1 MRSSKFRILSLWPV
15 LLVSVALMTGVALA
29 ADKSKTAAPDKET
42 EDQPILIKADQLISN
57 NEEKWAEF
65 IGNVKVT
72 QADMVID
79 SDKLRIYYQGE
90 LLDTEEKS
98 NEKQDTLK
106 KIVATGNVHIK
117 TSKYTAETD
126 KVEYDAGSM
135 RITMIGDNSKVVSG
149 KNSIAGSK
157 IILYR
162 KDNRVK
168 VLGNQKKRVE
178 ATFFSGGTASDAFK
192 VEQPKE

>member
-1 MRSSKFRILSLWPV
+1 
-15 LLVSVALMTGVALA
+15 MTGVALA
-29 ADKSKTAAPDKET
+29 ADKSNSDAPDKET

-79 SDKLRIYYQGE
+79 SDKLRIYYRGE
-90 LLDTEEKS
+90 LLDAEEKS
-98 NEKQDTLK
+98 SEKQETLK
-106 KIVATGNVHIK
+106 KIVATGNVNIK
-117 TSKYTAETD
+117 TSKYTAESD
-126 KVEYDAGSM
+126 RVEYDAGSM
-135 RITMIGDNSKVVSG
+135 TITMIGDNSKVVSG

-162 KDNRVK
+162 KDNRIK
-168 VLGNQKKRVE
+168 VLGSQKKRVE
-178 ATFFSGGTASDAFK
+178 ATFFSGGSASDAFK
-192 VEQPKE
+192 VE

>member
-1 MRSSKFRILSLWPV
+1 MRSSKYRILSFWPA
-15 LLVSVALMTGVALA
+15 LLVAVALMTGVALA
-29 ADKSKTAAPDKET
+29 ADKSNTATPDKET

-79 SDKLRIYYQGE
+79 SDKLRIYYRGE
-90 LLDTEEKS
+90 LLDAEEKGS
-98 NEKQDTLK
+98 EKQDTLK
-106 KIVATGNVHIK
+106 KIVATGNVNIK
-117 TSKYTAETD
+117 TSKYTAESD
-126 KVEYDAGSM
+126 KVEYDADSM
-135 RITMIGDNSKVVSG
+135 TITMIGDNSKVVSG

-162 KDNRVK
+162 KDNRIK

-178 ATFFSGGTASDAFK
+178 ATFFSGGSASDAFK
-192 VEQPKE
+192 VE

>member
-1 MRSSKFRILSLWPV
+1 MRSSKFRILSFWPV
-15 LLVSVALMTGVALA
+15 LLVTVALMTGVALA
-29 ADKSKTAAPDKET
+29 AGESKTAVPDKET

-79 SDKLRIYYQGE
+79 SDKLRIYYRGE

-98 NEKQDTLK
+98 NEKQDALK
-106 KIVATGNVHIK
+106 KIVATGNVNIK
-117 TSKYTAETD
+117 TSKYTAESD

-135 RITMIGDNSKVVSG
+135 TITMIGDNSKVVSG

-162 KDNRVK
+162 KDNRIK
-168 VLGNQKKRVE
+168 VFGNQKKRVE
-178 ATFFSGGTASDAFK
+178 ATFFSGGSASDAFK
-192 VEQPKE
+192 VE

>member
-1 MRSSKFRILSLWPV
+1 MKSSKFRILSLWPV
-15 LLVSVALMTGVALA
+15 LLVAVALMTGVALA
-29 ADKSKTAAPDKET
+29 AGKSKTAAPDNET

-79 SDKLRIYYQGE
+79 SDKLRIYYRGE
-90 LLDTEEKS
+90 LLDAEEKS
-98 NEKQDTLK
+98 NEKQDALK
-106 KIVATGNVHIK
+106 KIVATGNVNIK

-126 KVEYDAGSM
+126 KVEYDAGLM
-135 RITMIGDNSKVVSG
+135 TITMIGDNSKVVSG

-162 KDNRVK
+162 KDNRIE
-168 VLGNQKKRVE
+168 VLGNPKKRVE
-178 ATFFSGGTASDAFK
+178 ATFFSGDSASDAFK
-192 VEQPKE
+192 VE

>member
-72 QADMVID
+72 QADMVIN
-79 SDKLRIYYQGE
+79 SDKLRIYYRGE

-106 KIVATGNVHIK
+106 KIVATGNVSIK

-135 RITMIGDNSKVVSG
+135 TITMIGDNSKVVSG

-162 KDNRVK
+162 KDNRIK

-178 ATFFSGGTASDAFK
+178 ATFFSGGSASDAFK
-192 VEQPKE
+192 VE

>member
-15 LLVSVALMTGVALA
+15 LLVAVALMTGVALA

-79 SDKLRIYYQGE
+79 SDKLRIYYRGE
-90 LLDTEEKS
+90 LLDTEDKS

-117 TSKYTAETD
+117 TSKYMAESD
-126 KVEYDAGSM
+126 NVEYDAVSM
-135 RITMIGDNSKVVSG
+135 TITMIGDNSKVVSG

-162 KDNRVK
+162 KDNRIK

-178 ATFFSGGTASDAFK
+178 ATFFSGGSASDAFK
-192 VEQPKE
+192 VE

>member
-15 LLVSVALMTGVALA
+15 LLVAVALMTGVALA

-79 SDKLRIYYQGE
+79 SDKLRIYYRGE
-90 LLDTEEKS
+90 LLDAEEKS

-117 TSKYTAETD
+117 TSKYTAESEN
-126 KVEYDAGSM
+126 VEYDAVSM
-135 RITMIGDNSKVVSG
+135 TITMIGDNSKVVSG

-162 KDNRVK
+162 KDNRIK

-178 ATFFSGGTASDAFK
+178 ATFFSGGSASDAFK
-192 VEQPKE
+192 VE

>member
-1 MRSSKFRILSLWPV
+1 MRSSKFKILSLWPV

-29 ADKSKTAAPDKET
+29 ADKSKTVAPDKET

-135 RITMIGDNSKVVSG
+135 TITMIGDNSKVVSG

-162 KDNRVK
+162 KDNRIK
-168 VLGNQKKRVE
+168 VLGNKKKRVE
-178 ATFFSGGTASDAFK
+178 ATFFSGGSASDAFK
-192 VEQPKE
+192 VE

>member
-1 MRSSKFRILSLWPV
+1 MRSSNFRILSFWPV
-15 LLVSVALMTGVALA
+15 LLVTVALMAGVALA
-29 ADKSKTAAPDKET
+29 AGESKTAAPDKKT

-79 SDKLRIYYQGE
+79 SDKLRIYYRGE

-98 NEKQDTLK
+98 NKKQDALK
-106 KIVATGNVHIK
+106 KIVATGNVNIK
-117 TSKYTAETD
+117 TSKYTAESD

-135 RITMIGDNSKVVSG
+135 TITMIGDNSKVVSG

-162 KDNRVK
+162 KDNRIK
-168 VLGNQKKRVE
+168 VFGNQKKRVE
-178 ATFFSGGTASDAFK
+178 ATFFSGGSASDAFK
-192 VEQPKE
+192 VE

>member
-1 MRSSKFRILSLWPV
+1 MRSSKFKILSLWPV

-29 ADKSKTAAPDKET
+29 ADKSKTVAPDKET

-106 KIVATGNVHIK
+106 KIVATGNVSIK

-126 KVEYDAGSM
+126 KVVYDAGSM
-135 RITMIGDNSKVVSG
+135 TITMIGDNSKVVSG

-162 KDNRVK
+162 KDNRIK

-178 ATFFSGGTASDAFK
+178 ATFFSGGSASDAFK
-192 VEQPKE
+192 VE

>member
-79 SDKLRIYYQGE
+79 SDKLRIYYRGE

-117 TSKYTAETD
+117 TSKYTAESD
-126 KVEYDAGSM
+126 NVEYDAVSM
-135 RITMIGDNSKVVSG
+135 TITMIGDNSKVVSG

-162 KDNRVK
+162 KDNRIK

-178 ATFFSGGTASDAFK
+178 ATFFSGGSTSDAFK
-192 VEQPKE
+192 VE

>member
-1 MRSSKFRILSLWPV
+1 MRSSKFKILSLWPV

-29 ADKSKTAAPDKET
+29 ADKSKTVAPDKET

-135 RITMIGDNSKVVSG
+135 TITMIGDNSKVVSG

-162 KDNRVK
+162 KDNRIK

-178 ATFFSGGTASDAFK
+178 ATFFSGGSTSDAFK
-192 VEQPKE
+192 VE

>member
-15 LLVSVALMTGVALA
+15 LLVAVALMTGVALA
-29 ADKSKTAAPDKET
+29 ADKSKTAAPGKET

-79 SDKLRIYYQGE
+79 SDKLRIYYRGE

-117 TSKYTAETD
+117 TSKYTAESEN
-126 KVEYDAGSM
+126 VEYDAVSM
-135 RITMIGDNSKVVSG
+135 TITMIGDNSKVVSG

-162 KDNRVK
+162 KDNRIK

-178 ATFFSGGTASDAFK
+178 ATFFSGGSASDAFK
-192 VEQPKE
+192 VE

>member
-1 MRSSKFRILSLWPV
+1 MRSSKSRILSFWPA
-15 LLVSVALMTGVALA
+15 LLVAVALMTGVAPA
-29 ADKSKTAAPDKET
+29 ADKSNTASPDRET

-79 SDKLRIYYQGE
+79 SDKLRIYYRGE
-90 LLDTEEKS
+90 LLDAEEKS
-98 NEKQDTLK
+98 SEKQDTLK
-106 KIVATGNVHIK
+106 KIVATGNVDIK
-117 TSKYTAETD
+117 TSKYTAVSD
-126 KVEYDAGSM
+126 RVEYDADSM
-135 RITMIGDNSKVVSG
+135 TITMIGDNSKVVSG

-162 KDNRVK
+162 KDNRIK
-168 VLGNQKKRVE
+168 VLGSQKKRVE
-178 ATFFSGGTASDAFK
+178 ATFFSGGSASDVFK
-192 VEQPKE
+192 VE